1 MSSTSSKRSKKQK
14 VPRDQSEETVEPK
27 LKKKMKHAEE
37 AVEKEQRADQK
48 KANEEEK
55 SLQFDEMGLDG
66 RLIKAIAD
74 LGWKEPTLIQEK
86 AIPLAIEK
94 RKDILGRGRTG
105 SGKTGAYLIPIIHS
119 ILASK
124 KKNPTESVK
133 LRAMIIAPSKELCR
147 QIEKHAMGLSKY
159 CLDKV
164 TTIDIGST
172 QANELKLLLASPYDM
187 VIGTPSRILEQIKV
201 SFLK

>member
-1 MSSTSSKRSKKQK
+1 M
-14 VPRDQSEETVEPK
+14 EPK
-27 LKKKMKHAEE
+27 LKKKTKRVKE
-37 AVEKEQRADQK
+37 AAQDQHVDNEQT
-48 KANEEEK
+48 NEEEK

-86 AIPLAIEK
+86 AIPLAIQK

-124 KKNPTESVK
+124 KKNPTDSVK
-133 LRAMIIAPSKELCR
+133 LRAMVIAPSKELCR

-172 QANELKLLLASPYDM
+172 QANELKLLLASPFDI

-201 SFLK
+201 SLTN